1 METFS
6 RGTFEPWYVTGFVDG
21 EGSFT
26 YSRSG
31 RQIALY
37 FAVKLTEADRALLEH
52 LQRFFG
58 GIGNIYKVVARA
70 PKTASG
76 YTKTASYFRVTRLE
90 DLKRIVEHFDR
101 FPLQTAKRVSYEIW
115 REMVVLKQAFRKP
128 DRERLNTLAAQL
140 SAASTRN
147 QPRR

>member
-6 RGTFEPWYVTGFVDG
+6 RGTFEPWYVTGFIDG

-31 RQIALY
+31 RQIGLY
-37 FAVKLTEADRALLEH
+37 FAVKLTETDRTILEQ

-58 GIGNIYKVVARA
+58 GIGSIYRVAPRT
-70 PKTASG
+70 PRPGSG
-76 YTKTASYFRVTRLE
+76 HTKTTSYFRVTRLE
-90 DLKRIVEHFDR
+90 DLKRVVDHFDR
-101 FPLQTAKRVSYEIW
+101 YPLQTAKRGSYQIW
-115 REMVVLKQAFRKP
+115 REMVILKQAFRKP
-128 DRERLNTLAAQL
+128 DREQLNALAVKL

-147 QPRR
+147 QP